1 MITVNFSHDET
12 TIPMKNVSTITQAS
26 YITAMLFLLI
36 PAAVVV
42 MAPANGFA
50 QEKTE
55 ANRQASIS
63 TILRAVVGIHTK
75 IPKDALSAK
84 TLGTE
89 REGSGVLID
98 SSGLILTVGYL
109 VLEANKIE
117 IVRPG
122 GKKIPA
128 KLIGYDSDSG
138 LSLIKATQSLKLKPV
153 NIGNSKKLKPG
164 SRVMIVSHAGMPPVS
179 ASQVVSRRSYAG
191 YWEYV
196 VDDAIYI
203 SPPHD
208 NYVGAVL
215 FGEGGEVQGIGSM
228 FVNDA
233 IAPNVQLPGNMFVPV
248 NAFKNVM
255 LDLMN
260 RGRPSGPERPWI
272 GVHINEVEG
281 KVRVV
286 RIAKNGPAESAGIKP
301 GDVIVGVGGKP
312 VKSME
317 ALFRQVW
324 SRGDAGVNIPLDI
337 VTEAK
342 GDLRV
347 RRVDVKSQS
356 RYESY
361 KIKFRK

>member
-233 IAPNVQLPGNMFVPV
+233 IAPHVQLPGNMFVPV
-248 NAFKNVM
+248 NAF
-255 LDLMN
+255 
-260 RGRPSGPERPWI
+260 
-272 GVHINEVEG
+272 NEVEG

-324 SRGDAGVNIPLDI
+324 ARGDAGVNIPLDI